1 MKYWIQALQ
10 LVIVATVAVGIGC
23 APPAGVPGAV
33 QPATDESPAAETA
46 STDAPKMD
54 SFDQPESSMFEVKEP
69 NKIEGGRLHLQAAQ
83 EDTVLLSS
91 AESSA
96 MKAYTVTAEVMPP
109 SVGESVGVAFAVR
122 GESSQILFYVY
133 RAAGADP
140 FGKLCNVGVAG
151 RIGGRNMRSR
161 HSASALDIRVR
172 EIAFQKDA
180 PIKLSIRHVG
190 QNVTLS
196 IDGEN
201 VGRFTERSLKPGK
214 VGVYGK
220 SQHGDGSPAIV
231 KFDSFEVE

>member
-1 MKYWIQALQ
+1 MKYWRQALQ
-10 LVIVATVAVGIGC
+10 LVMVVIVAFGIGC
-23 APPAGVPGAV
+23 APPASTPEAS
-33 QPATDESPAAETA
+33 QPATDESPAAESVSGA
-46 STDAPKMD
+46 APKMD
-54 SFDQPESSMFEVKEP
+54 NFDQPDASLFTVNEP
-69 NKIEGGRLHLQAAQ
+69 HKIEGGMLHLQAAQ

-96 MKAYTVTAEVMPP
+96 MKEYTVTAEVMPP
-109 SVGESVGVAFAVR
+109 SVGESAGLAFAVR

-151 RIGGRNMRSR
+151 RIGGRNMRAR